1 MKKVIIIN
9 DYENNSIDF
18 LNYDKIE
25 ILFNNQK
32 EEENKSDFIEDYLIS
47 KNIWISGVN
56 YIIVKVED
64 IFIKNSIFLNDN
76 DKKEL
81 LNNIN

>member
-1 MKKVIIIN
+1 MNKVIVIN